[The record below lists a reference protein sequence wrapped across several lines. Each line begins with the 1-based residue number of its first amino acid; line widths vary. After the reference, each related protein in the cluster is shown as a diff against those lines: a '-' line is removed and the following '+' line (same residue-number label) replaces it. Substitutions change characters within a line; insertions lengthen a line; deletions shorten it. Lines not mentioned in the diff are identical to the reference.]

1 MIELLTS
8 NNINRFCVM
17 RLKNVCRTLGVACAV
32 LSGHGAAWAA
42 PFTGAFYGQGEGC
55 WGGLFIREK
64 TIEWE
69 ADDFT
74 CRRTGYTILDQDIH
88 HPFQNGDHIAFKL
101 NHPNRDCRFPYIAL
115 YYHEPPG
122 EAATNASLPEIGRW
136 YYDWSS
142 AAFATDE
149 EYRAFPYKDY
159 MNGSF
164 NAVSANV
171 FVCNLPFMKKPF
183 PFGKPLFGP

>member
-1 MIELLTS
+1 MVELLTS

-17 RLKNVCRTLGVACAV
+17 RLKNVCRALGVACAV

-69 ADDFT
+69 ADHFT
-74 CRRTGYTILDQDIH
+74 CRRTDYTILDQDIH
-88 HPFQNGDHIAFKL
+88 HPFQNGDHIAYRL
-101 NHPNRDCRFPYIAL
+101 NHVNKDCRFPFIGL
-115 YYHEPPG
+115 YYQEPPG
-122 EAATNASLPEIGRW
+122 EAVRNASLPEISRW
-136 YYDWSS
+136 YYDWSL

-149 EYRAFPYKDY
+149 KYRAFPYRDY
-159 MNGSF
+159 LNGSF
-164 NAVSANV
+164 NAVSKYI
-171 FVCNLPFMKKPF
+171 FVYNLPFVYKPF
-183 PFGKPLFGP
+183 PFGTPLLGP